1 MKETILLPVRPQ
13 GRGTSTQTRWARWQ
27 DSATNQRFLSL
38 KAREQG
44 YTVVYVPRQCEEV
57 FLEFVGLMTVYS
69 HLAPRRACPEDV
81 TLAWQRWC
89 TLLRRLT
96 AYFTRRRAGQSGTCP
111 LMEEES
117 HA

>member
-1 MKETILLPVRPQ
+1 
-13 GRGTSTQTRWARWQ
+13 
-27 DSATNQRFLSL
+27 
-38 KAREQG
+38 
-44 YTVVYVPRQCEEV
+44 VPRQCEEV